1 MSSVKGKEMWKRQV
15 QSEPEGSRHGA
26 YGNAKSQKMETKH
39 MGSLSAS
46 HWNAPKR
53 TEMERDGTG
62 RRGSRDRSVFALKEE
77 TGTIVSCTF
86 ARNEAEPFYSMNHY
100 FMSTYCGFSYLSLH
114 NIPQLTP
121 LKHQPGA
128 ADPLGMELL
137 LFLPQQLGFFL
148 LHLFSPSVLCKQWPV
163 KTMSFRWVRCL

>member
-1 MSSVKGKEMWKRQV
+1 
-15 QSEPEGSRHGA
+15 
-26 YGNAKSQKMETKH
+26 